1 MKKILFTCLTFL
13 FAAQIA
19 NAQPAIQNMR
29 VIDKTNPTLAASVS
43 SAGAVKVDGSAV
55 TQPVSMSAVPT
66 GGSTAALQTSGNA
79 SLTSID
85 GKITAVNTGAV
96 TIAAM
101 PNEGQQTMVNSISV
115 ALASN
120 QSALPVTQSGTW
132 ASRTQDGAGT
142 AITSTGGALDVNIAS
157 GASSGTQYTEGDTD
171 ASITGT
177 AAMWEDA
184 GNVLTSVSS
193 AKPLPVS
200 IAAALAAGTNNI
212 GDVDV
217 LTVPADPFGV
227 NADAASAT
235 GSISAK
241 LRFIASTGIPITGT
255 VTVGSHAVTNA
266 GTFLVQENGA
276 LLTSNQL
283 IDDVVHSGD
292 AVVSKYAL
300 IGGVLD
306 DTATVAVTENQAQS
320 LRITGARGT
329 HVNLRNNAGT
339 EIGTS
344 GAPVRTD
351 PTGSTTQPVSGTV
364 TANAGTGTFT
374 VDSELPAA
382 AALADAASATPTT
395 TTQGAVQLVMNATT
409 LDRQRAVVA
418 ALDSTG
424 TGIAAAGLVGQLDD
438 TATAA
443 VTENQFAPARISS
456 RRALLVEGVASGTN
470 LPVSQATASAL
481 NAQVVGNVANGA
493 SDSGNPIKIGGVGRT
508 TNPTAVTDGQR
519 VDAMFDK
526 LGKQVTVSAMRAL
539 KGKQKT
545 TITSSTSETTIVTAL
560 ASTFL
565 DVYAIII
572 SNTSATAVDVTIKDS
587 TAGSTVAIIT
597 VPADDVRGFTLGAD
611 SAIPQTTVNNN
622 WTATCSASVASVE
635 ITALYVQNL

>member
-1 MKKILFTCLTFL
+1 MKKLIFTCLAFCFL
-13 FAAQIA
+13 AQAA
-19 NAQPAIQNMR
+19 NAQPVIQNVR
-29 VIDKTNPTLAASVS
+29 IIDKTTATRAASVS
-43 SAGAVKVDGSAV
+43 ATGAILVDGSAV
-55 TQPVSMSAVPT
+55 TQPVSL
-66 GGSTAALQTSGNA
+66 AAL
-79 SLTSID
+79 
-85 GKITAVNTGAV
+85 
-96 TIAAM
+96 
-101 PNEGQQTMVNSISV
+101 PNEGQQTMANSISV

-120 QSALPVTQSGTW
+120 QSAIPVTQSGTW
-132 ASRTQDGAGT
+132 VSRTQDGSGT

-157 GASSGTQYTEGDTD
+157 GASAGTEYTEGAVD

-184 GNVLTSVSS
+184 GNTLVPISS

-276 LLTSNQL
+276 LLTSSQL
-283 IDDVVHSGD
+283 IDDIVHSGD
-292 AVVSKYAL
+292 AALSKYAV

-306 DTATVAVTENQAQS
+306 DTSPVAVTENQAQS
-320 LRITGARGT
+320 LRITGARAA
-329 HVNLRNNAGT
+329 HINLRNNAGT

-351 PTGSTTQPVSGTV
+351 PTGSTIQPISGTV

-374 VDSELPAA
+374 VDTELPAA

-395 TTQGAVQLVMNATT
+395 LTTGAIQLIMNATT
-409 LDRQRAVVA
+409 VDRQRAVVA
-418 ALDSTG
+418 ALDSVG
-424 TGIAAAGLVGQLDD
+424 TGIAAAGMVGQLDD

-456 RRALLVEGVASGTN
+456 RRAILVEGVASGT
-470 LPVSQATASAL
+470 PVIVSQATASSL

-493 SDSGNPIKIGGVGRT
+493 SDSGNPIKIGGVGKT
-508 TNPTAVTDGQR
+508 ANPTAVTDGQR

-526 LGKQVTVSAMRAL
+526 LGKQVTVGALRAL

-545 TITSSTSETTIVTAL
+545 TITSSTSETTIVTAV

-565 DVYAIII
+565 DVYSILI
-572 SNTSATAVDVTIKDS
+572 SNTSATATNVTIKDA
-587 TAGSTVAIIT
+587 TGGSTVAIIS
-597 VPADDVRGFTLGAD
+597 VPANDIRGFTLPVD
-611 SAIPQTTVNNN
+611 SAIPQASTNNN
-622 WTATCSASVASVE
+622 WTATSSASVASLE